1 MYIYIDIL
9 LQCCF
14 LVTDQV
20 RSKFIEPDV
29 ALAQLA
35 MLKQTFD
42 MYEDLKRDGKLK
54 FSYAFTD
61 LPGGITS

>member
-1 MYIYIDIL
+1 MA
-9 LQCCF
+9 
-14 LVTDQV
+14 DQV
-20 RSKFIEPDV
+20 KIKFIEPDV

-61 LPGGITS
+61 SLGGITLYRM

>member
-1 MYIYIDIL
+1 MA
-9 LQCCF
+9 
-14 LVTDQV
+14 DQV
-20 RSKFIEPDV
+20 KIKFIEPDV

-54 FSYAFTD
+54 FSYTFTD
-61 LPGGITS
+61 SPGGITS